1 MPKKTQIK
9 TKIALLGFGLDNQAL
24 LSLILKTKDI
34 PDITIC
40 DYRDKNLLT
49 KVDNKKLKINYR
61 LGKNFNKGLGDFD
74 ILFRSPGWPIACP
87 GIQEAVKSGSYLSSA
102 LEIFFKT
109 CPTKNIVG
117 VTGTKG
123 KGTSATLIYKIIKAW
138 LKEKNKNKTNKIKV
152 FLGGNIGLSP
162 ISFLHKIKE
171 QDFVVLEL
179 SSFQLEDLKQS
190 TKISVITNLY
200 QEHLSPADPNN
211 PNFHSS
217 LNDYW
222 QAKLNIAKHSE
233 NKILIAA
240 ESLKNRLKNLEKEKN
255 IKYFGTSNLVSAMEG
270 EYNKKNIAA
279 AVELAKY
286 LRIKK
291 DIYSQ
296 VIKNFKNLEHRL
308 EPVTGKAGISF
319 FNNSFSTTP
328 ESTELDLL
336 SFNKNI
342 IQIAG
347 GADKGA
353 NFKNLAKTIK
363 KKVKFLILFPGK
375 GSDKIKI
382 ELKKINFPHHKLA
395 QAKNMKEA
403 VNLALKQ
410 SEAGDVIL
418 LSTACASFGLFKN
431 YKERGLLFKQAV
443 KESIK

>member
-1 MPKKTQIK
+1 MPNKSQQKL
-9 TKIALLGFGLDNQAL
+9 KIALLGFGLDNQAL
-24 LSLILKTKDI
+24 LSLILKNKNI

-40 DYRDKNLLT
+40 DYRDKNSLT
-49 KVDNKKLKINYR
+49 KINDKKVKISYK
-61 LGKNFNKGLGDFD
+61 LGKDFNKNLNEFD
-74 ILFRSPGWPIACP
+74 ILFRSPGWPISCP
-87 GIQEAVKSGSYLSSA
+87 GIQSAVKSGSYLSSA
-102 LEIFFKT
+102 LELFFKT
-109 CPTKNIVG
+109 CPTKNIIG

-123 KGTSATLIYKIIKAW
+123 KGTSATLIYKIIQTW
-138 LKEKNKNKTNKIKV
+138 LKEKNKNKTNKRKV

-162 ISFLHKIKE
+162 ITFLQKIKK

-179 SSFQLEDLKQS
+179 SSFQLEDLKHS
-190 TKISVITNLY
+190 TKISIITNLY
-200 QEHLSPADPNN
+200 KEHLSPADPNN

-222 QAKLNIAKHSE
+222 QAKLNIAKHKE
-233 NKILIAA
+233 NKLLIAN
-240 ESLKNRLKNLEKEKN
+240 ETLKSKLKILEKEKN
-255 IKYFGTSNLVSAMEG
+255 IIYFGQSNLKTAIKG
-270 EYNKKNIAA
+270 EYNKQNIAA
-279 AVELAKY
+279 AVEVAKY
-286 LRIKK
+286 LKIKK
-291 DIYSQ
+291 EIYTQ
-296 VIKNFKNLEHRL
+296 VVKNFKNLENRL
-308 EPVTGKAGISF
+308 EPVTGKKGIIF

-336 SFNKNI
+336 SFSTDI

-353 NFKNLAKTIK
+353 DFKSLAKTIK

-382 ELKKINFPHHKLA
+382 ELEKINFPSNKLA

-403 VNLALKQ
+403 VNLAIKK
-410 SEAGDVIL
+410 ANKGDTIL